1 MKKRVK
7 CHIKKGDT
15 VLVIA
20 GADKGKTGRVLV
32 VDQKAGRAIVEGVG
46 LVKKHM
52 AKSEDHPQGGVVEK
66 EAGIAISNL
75 KVAK

>member
-1 MKKRVK
+1 MKKEK

-20 GADKGKTGRVLV
+20 GSDKGKKGRVLQV
-32 VDQKAGRAIVEGVG
+32 NQKTGRAIVEGVR

-52 AKSEDHPQGGVVEK
+52 AKSEDHPQGGVIEK

-75 KVAK
+75 KVTK

>member
-1 MKKRVK
+1 MKKEK
-7 CHIKKGDT
+7 CHVKKGDT

-20 GADKGKTGRVLV
+20 GADKGKTGRVLQV
-32 VDQKAGRAIVEGVG
+32 NVKTGRAIVEGAG

-75 KVAK
+75 KVTK